1 MSNLLC
7 AAEEEITMLEQLKE
21 ESNMTLT
28 ENGAAT
34 YISTKSHCLDLFSTI
49 GAIRSS
55 TEKDI
60 IDRFVKA
67 YSEDKNLAVK
77 TLFFARDVREGLGE
91 RRVFRI
97 ILNYLAKYEPESV
110 RRNIEYIAEYG
121 RYDDLLCLIGTP
133 CEKDALRII
142 EGQLKKDIASDTGV
156 SLLAKWL
163 PSVNASNKETVRTA
177 RRLARLLGMSEMQ
190 YRKTVVALRKKI
202 DIVENRLRVQDY
214 TFDYS
219 KLPALAMLKYCG
231 AFYENDYDRYCE
243 YIDNVKNGKAKMHTG
258 VLTPY
263 DVIAPCFNRR
273 SDGLSAEERNAMDVT
288 WNALEDFGNDENAL
302 AVIDGSG
309 SMYPR
314 AIAVA
319 LSLGIYFAERNKG
332 RFHNHFI
339 TFSERPQLVEIK
351 GSDIAGKVEYC
362 RRYSEVANTNISAV
376 FNLLL
381 KTAVKYNLPQEEL
394 PKRLYII
401 SDMEFD
407 KCADNAGKT
416 NFECARRKY
425 AEKGYTLPEIV
436 FWNVE
441 SRKAQQPVTMNE
453 NGVALV
459 SGCSPRLFSMVASG
473 ELNPYKAMLDTLMSE
488 RYAPISA

>member
-1 MSNLLC
+1 
-7 AAEEEITMLEQLKE
+7 MLEQLKE

-28 ENGAAT
+28 ENGATT

-49 GAIRSS
+49 GAIRKSPES
-55 TEKDI
+55 DI
-60 IDRFVKA
+60 IGRFIKA
-67 YSEDKNLAVK
+67 YAEDESLALK
-77 TLFFARDVREGLGE
+77 TLFFARDAREGLGE

-133 CEKDALRII
+133 CEKDVIRLIDA
-142 EGQLKKDIASDTGV
+142 QLKKDIASDTGV

-163 PSVNASNKETVRTA
+163 PSVNTSNKETVRTA
-177 RRLARLLGMSEMQ
+177 RRLARLLAMSEPQ
-190 YRKTVVALRKKI
+190 YRKTVAALRKKI
-202 DIVENRLRVQDY
+202 DIVENRLRVMDY

-219 KLPALAMLKYCG
+219 KLPALAMLKYRG

-243 YIDNVKNGKAKMHTG
+243 YLDNVKHGNAKMHTG

-263 DVIAPCFNRR
+263 DVIAPCFNWR

-332 RFHNHFI
+332 KFRNHFI
-339 TFSERPQLVEIK
+339 TFSGRPQLVEIK
-351 GSDIAGKVEYC
+351 GSDIAEKVRYC
-362 RRYSEVANTNISAV
+362 CRYDEVANTNLAAV

-381 KTAVKYNLPQEEL
+381 KTAVKYDLPQEEL

-407 KCADNAGKT
+407 ECVENSGTT
-416 NFECARRKY
+416 NFENAKRKY

-441 SRKAQQPVTMNE
+441 SRNVQQPVTMNE

-473 ELNPYKAMLDTLMSE
+473 ELNPYKTMLEILTSE
-488 RYAPISA
+488 RYAKISA

>member
-1 MSNLLC
+1 
-7 AAEEEITMLEQLKE
+7 MLEQLKE
-21 ESNMTLT
+21 ESNITLT
-28 ENGAAT
+28 ENGATT

-49 GAIRSS
+49 GAIRKS
-55 TEKDI
+55 TESDI
-60 IDRFVKA
+60 IGRFIKA
-67 YSEDKNLAVK
+67 YAEDKDLAVK
-77 TLFFARDVREGLGE
+77 TLFFARDAREGLGE

-110 RRNIEYIAEYG
+110 RRNIAYIAEYG

-133 CEKDALRII
+133 CEKDVIRLIDA
-142 EGQLKKDIASDTGV
+142 QLKKDIASDTGV

-163 PSVNASNKETVRTA
+163 PSVNTSNKETVRTA
-177 RRLARLLGMSEMQ
+177 RRLARLLAMSEPQ

-202 DIVENRLRVQDY
+202 DIVENRLRVMDY

-219 KLPALAMLKYCG
+219 KLPALAMLKYRG

-243 YIDNVKNGKAKMHTG
+243 YLDNVKHGNAKMHTG

-263 DVIAPCFNRR
+263 DVIAPCFNWR

-332 RFHNHFI
+332 KFRNHFI
-339 TFSERPQLVEIK
+339 TFSGRPQLVEIK
-351 GSDIAGKVEYC
+351 GSDIAEKVRYC
-362 RRYSEVANTNISAV
+362 CRYDEVANTNLAAV

-381 KTAVKYNLPQEEL
+381 KTAVKYDLPQEEL

-407 KCADNAGKT
+407 ECVENSGTT
-416 NFECARRKY
+416 NFENAKRKY

-441 SRKAQQPVTMNE
+441 SRNVQQPVTMNE

-473 ELNPYKAMLDTLMSE
+473 ELNPYKTMLEILTSE
-488 RYAPISA
+488 RYAKISA

>member
-1 MSNLLC
+1 
-7 AAEEEITMLEQLKE
+7 MLEQLKE
-21 ESNMTLT
+21 EANMTLT
-28 ENGAAT
+28 ENGATT

-49 GAIRSS
+49 GAIRKSPES
-55 TEKDI
+55 DI
-60 IDRFVKA
+60 IGRFIKA
-67 YSEDKNLAVK
+67 YAEDKNLAVK
-77 TLFFARDVREGLGE
+77 TLFFARDAREGLGE

-110 RRNIEYIAEYG
+110 RRNIAYIAEYG

-133 CEKDALRII
+133 CEKDVLQII

-156 SLLAKWL
+156 SLLA
-163 PSVNASNKETVRTA
+163 NKETVRTA

-219 KLPALAMLKYCG
+219 KLPALAMLKYRG
-231 AFYENDYDRYCE
+231 AFYENDFDRYCD

-263 DVIAPCFNRR
+263 DVIAPCFNWR

-351 GSDIAGKVEYC
+351 GSDIAGKVGYC
-362 RRYSEVANTNISAV
+362 CRYSEVANTNLAAV

-407 KCADNAGKT
+407 ECVENSGAT
-416 NFECARRKY
+416 NFENARRKY

-441 SRKAQQPVTMNE
+441 SRNVQQPVTMNE

-473 ELNPYKAMLDTLMSE
+473 ELNPYKTMLEILKSE
-488 RYAPISA
+488 RYAKISA

>member
-1 MSNLLC
+1 
-7 AAEEEITMLEQLKE
+7 MLEYLKE
-21 ESNMTLT
+21 EANMTVT

-34 YISTKSHCLDLFSTI
+34 YISSKSNCLDLFGTI
-49 GAIRSS
+49 GAIRHSPES
-55 TEKDI
+55 NI
-60 IDRFVKA
+60 IERFIKA
-67 YSEDKNLAVK
+67 YTEDKNLALK
-77 TLFFARDVREGLGE
+77 TLFFARDAREGLGE

-97 ILNYLAKYEPESV
+97 ILNYLAKSEPGIV
-110 RRNIEYIAEYG
+110 RKNIAYIAEYG

-133 CEKDALRII
+133 CEKDVISLIDT
-142 EGQLKKDIASDTGV
+142 QMKKDIASDGSV

-163 PSVNASNKETVRTA
+163 PSVNTSNKETVRTA

-219 KLPALAMLKYCG
+219 KLPALAMLKYRG
-231 AFYENDYDRYCE
+231 AFYGNDFDRYCE
-243 YIDNVKNGKAKMHTG
+243 YIDNVRLGKATMHTG
-258 VLTPY
+258 TLTPY
-263 DVIAPCFNRR
+263 DVIAPCFNWRTMQ
-273 SDGLSAEERNAMDVT
+273 GMTPEERNAMDVT
-288 WNALEDFGNDENAL
+288 WNALDDFGNDENAI

-319 LSLGIYFAERNKG
+319 LSLGIYFAEHSKG
-332 RFHNHFI
+332 KFRNHFI
-339 TFSERPQLVEIK
+339 TFSKRPQLVEIK
-351 GSDIAGKVEYC
+351 GRDIAEKVRYC
-362 RRYSEVANTNISAV
+362 CQYEEVANTNIAAV
-376 FNLLL
+376 FNLIL
-381 KTAVKYNLPQEEL
+381 KTAVKYDLPQEEL

-407 KCADNAGKT
+407 ECAENAGAT
-416 NFECARRKY
+416 NFENARRKY
-425 AEKGYTLPEIV
+425 AEKGYTLPQIV

-441 SRKAQQPVTMNE
+441 SRNAQQPVTMNE

-473 ELNPYKAMLDTLMSE
+473 ELNPYKAMLDVLMSE
-488 RYAPISA
+488 RYAKISA

>member
-21 ESNMTLT
+21 EANMTLT

-34 YISTKSHCLDLFSTI
+34 YISTKSHCLDLFGTI

-91 RRVFRI
+91 RRVFRV

-110 RRNIEYIAEYG
+110 RRNIAYIAEYG

-133 CEKDALRII
+133 CEKDALQII
-142 EGQLKKDIASDTGV
+142 EGQLKKDIVSDTGV

-177 RRLARLLGMSEMQ
+177 RRLARLLEMSEMQ

-219 KLPALAMLKYCG
+219 KLPALLC
-231 AFYENDYDRYCE
+231 
-243 YIDNVKNGKAKMHTG
+243 
-258 VLTPY
+258 
-263 DVIAPCFNRR
+263 
-273 SDGLSAEERNAMDVT
+273 
-288 WNALEDFGNDENAL
+288 
-302 AVIDGSG
+302 
-309 SMYPR
+309 
-314 AIAVA
+314 
-319 LSLGIYFAERNKG
+319 
-332 RFHNHFI
+332 
-339 TFSERPQLVEIK
+339 
-351 GSDIAGKVEYC
+351 
-362 RRYSEVANTNISAV
+362 
-376 FNLLL
+376 
-381 KTAVKYNLPQEEL
+381 
-394 PKRLYII
+394 
-401 SDMEFD
+401 
-407 KCADNAGKT
+407 
-416 NFECARRKY
+416 
-425 AEKGYTLPEIV
+425 
-436 FWNVE
+436 
-441 SRKAQQPVTMNE
+441 
-453 NGVALV
+453 
-459 SGCSPRLFSMVASG
+459 
-473 ELNPYKAMLDTLMSE
+473 
-488 RYAPISA
+488 